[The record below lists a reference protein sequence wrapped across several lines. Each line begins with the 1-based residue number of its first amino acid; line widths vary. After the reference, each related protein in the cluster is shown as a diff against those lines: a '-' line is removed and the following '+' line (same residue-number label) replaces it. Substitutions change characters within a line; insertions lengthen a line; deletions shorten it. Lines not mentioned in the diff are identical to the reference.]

1 LTTLYVAG
9 IRLPNQ
15 IAYPHVLAGVSQED
29 KMIAVTFPDG
39 ATREF
44 QPGTTAAQV
53 AASISK
59 SLEKKAVAA
68 VINGVVSDLSDPI
81 TANSKL
87 EIVTREDAKALEL
100 IRHDAAHVLAEA
112 VQELHPGTQVTIGP
126 VIENGFYYDFFRN
139 EPFTPADFPAIE
151 KKMREIIQRDKPF
164 TKSVKTREE
173 AKAFFRAK
181 GENFKVELVDAIPGN
196 EDIKFYDQ
204 GGWIDLCRGPH
215 MPSTGKIGT
224 AFKLMKV
231 AGAYWRGDSKNP
243 MLTRIY
249 GTAWHNDKDLQQYL
263 TALEEAEKRDHRKLG
278 REMDLFH
285 FQEEGPGVVF
295 WHAKGW
301 AMFQELIAYMR
312 RRLNKLG
319 YDEVNAPQ
327 LLDKSLW
334 ETSGHWGWYKEAM
347 FAATSAGDDTEDEQ
361 VFAIK
366 PMNCPGHVQIFKHG
380 LRSYRELP
388 MRLAEF
394 GNVHRYEASGA
405 LHGLMRVRGFTQDDA
420 HIFCTDDQMAD
431 ECLKINDLILSTYR
445 DFGFTEIV
453 VKLSTRPEKRVGT
466 NAMWDRAEDVM
477 QRVLKQIAE
486 ESDGKIKTA
495 INPGEGAFYGPK
507 FEYVLRDAIGRDWQ
521 CGTTQVDFN
530 LPERFGAFYIGE
542 DGNKHVPVMIHR
554 AICGSMERFLGIL
567 IENYAGHFPLWLAPT
582 QIVVAT
588 ITSDADAYAQ
598 SVHRQLRDAGL
609 RAAIDTRNEKINYK
623 VREHSVTKVP
633 VILVVGK
640 REMEEQAVN
649 IRRLS
654 SQEQKAM
661 SLADA
666 MGALKL
672 EATPP
677 DLR

>member
-1 LTTLYVAG
+1 MREWAE
-9 IRLPNQ
+9 RF
-15 IAYPHVLAGVSQED
+15 D
-29 KMIAVTFPDG
+29 MITVTFPDG
-39 ATREF
+39 NQRQFES
-44 QPGTTAAQV
+44 GTTSAQI

-59 SLEKKAVAA
+59 SLEKKAAAA
-68 VINGVVSDLSDPI
+68 VVDGALADLSDPL
-81 TANSKL
+81 TKDVKL
-87 EIVTREDAKALEL
+87 ELITRDDPRALEL

-112 VQELHPGTQVTIGP
+112 VQELFPGTQVTIGP

-139 EPFTPADFPAIE
+139 EPFTTADFAPIE
-151 KKMREIIQRDKPF
+151 KKMREIIARDKPF
-164 TKSVKTREE
+164 TKSTKTREE

-215 MPSTGKIGT
+215 FNSIGKIGQ

-249 GTAWHNDKDLQQYL
+249 GTAWATAEDLQNYV

-278 REMDLFH
+278 REMDLYH

-295 WHAKGW
+295 WHPKGW
-301 AMFQELIAYMR
+301 AMFQQLVAYMR
-312 RRLNKLG
+312 RRLNRLG

-334 ETSGHWGWYKEAM
+334 ETSGHWGWYKDAM
-347 FAATSAGDDTEDEQ
+347 FGATPAGEAVEDGERTY
-361 VFAIK
+361 AIK

-394 GNVHRYEASGA
+394 GAVHRYEPSGA
-405 LHGLMRVRGFTQDDA
+405 LHGLLRVRGFTQDDA
-420 HIFCTDDQMAD
+420 HIFCTEAQMQD
-431 ECLKINDLILSTYR
+431 ECLKINDLILSTYK
-445 DFGFTEIV
+445 DFGFEQIV
-453 VKLSTRPEKRVGT
+453 VKLSTRPEKRVGSDE
-466 NAMWDRAEDVM
+466 AWDRAEAIM
-477 QRVLKQIAE
+477 TTVLEQIAAS
-486 ESDGKIKTA
+486 SDGKIKTA

-542 DGNKHVPVMIHR
+542 DGAKHVPVMIHR

-588 ITSDADAYAQ
+588 ITSEADGYAEEVGQ
-598 SVHRQLRDAGL
+598 LLRDQGH
-609 RAAIDTRNEKINYK
+609 RVVVDTRNEKINYK
-623 VREHSVTKVP
+623 VREHSVKKVP

-640 REMEEQAVN
+640 REMEERAIN
-649 IRRLS
+649 MRRLG
-654 SQEQKAM
+654 SQDQKAM
-661 SLADA
+661 SLVDA
-666 MGALKL
+666 MAALKV

>member
-1 LTTLYVAG
+1 MITL
-9 IRLPNQ
+9 
-15 IAYPHVLAGVSQED
+15 
-29 KMIAVTFPDG
+29 TFPDG
-39 ATREF
+39 ATRQVE
-44 QPGTTAAQV
+44 QGMSAAQV

-59 SLEKKAVAA
+59 SLEKKSVAA
-68 VINGVVSDLSDPI
+68 VVNGVLVDLHDPI
-81 TANSKL
+81 TVDSTL
-87 EIVTREDAKALEL
+87 QIVTRDDPRALEL

-126 VIENGFYYDFFRN
+126 TIENGFYYDFYRA
-139 EPFTPADFPAIE
+139 EPFTTADFAPIE

-173 AKAFFRAK
+173 AKEFFSAK
-181 GENFKVELVDAIPGN
+181 NEKFKVELVDSIPGN

-204 GGWIDLCRGPH
+204 GGWVDMCRGPH
-215 MPSTGKIGT
+215 MTSTGKIGT

-231 AGAYWRGDSKNP
+231 AGAYWRGDSNNP

-249 GTAWHNDKDLQQYL
+249 GTAWANDAELQNYV

-301 AMFQELIAYMR
+301 TMFQQLISYMR
-312 RRLNKLG
+312 RRLNKLD
-319 YDEVNAPQ
+319 YQEVNAPQ

-334 ETSGHWGWYKEAM
+334 ETSGHWGWYREGM
-347 FAATSAGDDTEDEQ
+347 FAATSAGEHTEDEQ
-361 VFAIK
+361 VFALK
-366 PMNCPGHVQIFKHG
+366 PMNCPGHVQLFKHG

-394 GNVHRYEASGA
+394 GAVHRYELSGA

-420 HIFCTDDQMAD
+420 HIFCTPEQMAD
-431 ECLKINDLILSTYR
+431 ECLKINDLILSTYK
-445 DFGFTEIV
+445 DFGFEQIV

-466 NAMWDRAEDVM
+466 DADWDRAEGIM
-477 QRVLKQIAE
+477 QDVLKQIAAA
-486 ESDGKIKTA
+486 SGGAIKTA
-495 INPGEGAFYGPK
+495 VNPGEGAFYGPK

-530 LPERFGAFYIGE
+530 LPERFGAFYIGA
-542 DGNKHVPVMIHR
+542 DGEKHVPVMIHR

-567 IENYAGHFPLWLAPT
+567 IENFAGLFPLWLAPV
-582 QIVVAT
+582 QVVLAP
-588 ITSDADAYAQ
+588 ITSDADEYAIEVR
-598 SVHRQLRDAGL
+598 SQLRALGL
-609 RAAIDTRNEKINYK
+609 RVEADLRNEKINYK
-623 VREHSVTKVP
+623 VREHSLAKVP
-633 VILVVGK
+633 VILAVGK
-640 REMEEQAVN
+640 REMEEKTLSV
-649 IRRLS
+649 RRLG
-654 SQEQKAM
+654 SQNQTMM
-661 SLADA
+661 SLAEA
-666 MGALKL
+666 VAALVK
-672 EATPP
+672 EAVPP

>member
-1 LTTLYVAG
+1 MMML
-9 IRLPNQ
+9 
-15 IAYPHVLAGVSQED
+15 
-29 KMIAVTFPDG
+29 TFPDG
-39 ATREF
+39 AQREVER
-44 QPGTTAAQV
+44 GLSAAQV

-68 VINGVVSDLSDPI
+68 VVNGALVDLHDPI
-81 TANSKL
+81 TADSTL
-87 EIVTREDAKALEL
+87 QIVTRDDDRALEL

-112 VQELHPGTQVTIGP
+112 VQELYPGTQVTIGP

-139 EPFTPADFPAIE
+139 QPFTPEDFGPIE
-151 KKMREIIQRDKPF
+151 KKMREIIQRDRPF

-173 AKAFFRAK
+173 AKKFFRDK
-181 GENFKVELVDAIPGN
+181 GENFKVELVDSIPGH

-204 GGWIDLCRGPH
+204 GGWVDMCRGPH
-215 MPSTGKIGT
+215 MTSTGKIGN

-249 GTAWHNDKDLQQYL
+249 GTAWANDKDLQAYV

-301 AMFQELIAYMR
+301 TIFQQLIAYMR
-312 RRLNKLG
+312 RRLSKLD
-319 YDEVNAPQ
+319 YQEVNAPQ

-334 ETSGHWGWYKEAM
+334 ETSGHWGWYREAM
-347 FAATSAGDDTEDEQ
+347 FAARSAGDETEDDQ
-361 VFAIK
+361 IFALK

-394 GNVHRYEASGA
+394 GNVHRYEPSGA

-420 HIFCTDDQMAD
+420 HIFCTPEQMAD
-431 ECLKINDLILSTYR
+431 ECLKINDLILSTYK
-445 DFGFTEIV
+445 DFGFGQIV

-466 NAMWDRAEDVM
+466 DADWDRAEDIM
-477 QRVLKQIAE
+477 QKVLVQIAE
-486 ESDGKIKTA
+486 QSSGSIKTA
-495 INPGEGAFYGPK
+495 VNPGEGAFYGPK

-530 LPERFGAFYIGE
+530 LPERFGAFYIGA
-542 DGNKHVPVMIHR
+542 DGEKHVPVMIHR

-567 IENYAGHFPLWLAPT
+567 IEHHAGHFPLWLAPVQVMVT
-582 QIVVAT
+582 T
-588 ITSDADAYAQ
+588 ITSDGDEYA
-598 SVHRQLRDAGL
+598 VKVRDDLRSAGL
-609 RAAIDTRNEKINYK
+609 RVEADLRNEKINYK
-623 VREHSVTKVP
+623 VREHSLAKVP

-649 IRRLS
+649 MRRLG
-654 SQEQKAM
+654 SQDQKSM

-666 MGALKL
+666 VAALL
-672 EATPP
+672 AEAVPP